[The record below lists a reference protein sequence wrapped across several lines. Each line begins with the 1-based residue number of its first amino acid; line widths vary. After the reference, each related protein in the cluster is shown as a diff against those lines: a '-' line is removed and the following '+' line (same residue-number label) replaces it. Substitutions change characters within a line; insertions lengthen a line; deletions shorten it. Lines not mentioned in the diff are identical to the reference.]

1 MTKRTVL
8 ALMMV
13 LMTPSFVF
21 SQTDETT
28 LYDSKGKAA
37 AYIADDMTIYLWS
50 GKPVAYLSSG
60 GGGTSVYGF
69 NGKHL
74 GWFEKGYIRD
84 HDGDA
89 ACGVKGVIRSPQ
101 LEALKSLK
109 ELKPLK
115 SLKELAPLKPLISMS
130 CLMYPAVSFWGSVP
144 KTNKDW
150 VSQRIYYRSH
160 PRHSSKGPCG

>member
-1 MTKRTVL
+1 MTKRIVL

-13 LMTPSFVF
+13 LMTPILVF
-21 SQTDETT
+21 FQTDETT

-50 GKPVAYLSSG
+50 GKPIAYLSSG

-101 LEALKSLK
+101 LEPLKSLK

-115 SLKELAPLKPLISMS
+115 SLKELAPLKPLISMNWS
-130 CLMYPAVSFWGSVP
+130 DVP
-144 KTNKDW
+144 C
-150 VSQRIYYRSH
+150 RIVL
-160 PRHSSKGPCG
+160 GLGAEDE